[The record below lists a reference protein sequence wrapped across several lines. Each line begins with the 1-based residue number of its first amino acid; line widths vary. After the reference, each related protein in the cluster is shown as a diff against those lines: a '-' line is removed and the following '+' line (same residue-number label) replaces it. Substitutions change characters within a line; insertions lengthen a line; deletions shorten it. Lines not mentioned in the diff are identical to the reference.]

1 MKILEPLIND
11 FKILFEKFDIQEDI
25 DLKISNIENFDYQ
38 INNLVKYG
46 NHENIK
52 DLKLSVKDL
61 CENNKIINTFEITN
75 NNFINFKIHLDK
87 CDSFI
92 ENVEK
97 NLKTQNPKKIII
109 DYGGP
114 NIGKPLHVGHLRSLN
129 IGRSIYKTNK
139 LLGHNVI
146 SDIHLGDW
154 GMPIAQIIAYC
165 ESENID
171 IKSLDIDKLV
181 DIYPKSAELYNEDKS
196 FQKIAQKINKDL
208 NNEVQ
213 SEVEKWKKIKNISME
228 KLKKTLSLL
237 NHDFDLWLGE
247 SDVNGLIEP
256 MIEDLMKKGKV
267 EYDDNAIVSSQ
278 EVDPKILITKSD
290 GSYLY
295 LTTDLGTILNRLDKN
310 PYDVALYVVDNRQKL
325 HFEQLFSS
333 VEYFNFPEKEY
344 THVSFGT
351 INDEKGNPFKTREG
365 GTKQL
370 TNLYKETFEYIK
382 NINNN
387 LDEDIIHDLS
397 NTVLTYSDLLTNRK
411 TDYKF
416 DLNKFTNISGKTGIY
431 IQYAQVRAKRL
442 LEKSGNNKQSR
453 KILITNEEER
463 NLVIGLL
470 NLEFY
475 IKQSI
480 KHYEPHHLANY
491 LYDISNLFN
500 NFYQGEKILDVKDE
514 EVRNSRLIITE
525 YFIKHSILVMN
536 CLGIKP
542 VDKM

>member
-75 NNFINFKIHLDK
+75 NNFINFKIHIDK

-181 DIYPKSAELYNEDKS
+181 DIYPKSAELYNED
-196 FQKIAQKINKDL
+196 
-208 NNEVQ
+208 
-213 SEVEKWKKIKNISME
+213 IS
-228 KLKKTLSLL
+228 
-237 NHDFDLWLGE
+237 
-247 SDVNGLIEP
+247 
-256 MIEDLMKKGKV
+256 
-267 EYDDNAIVSSQ
+267 
-278 EVDPKILITKSD
+278 
-290 GSYLY
+290 
-295 LTTDLGTILNRLDKN
+295 
-310 PYDVALYVVDNRQKL
+310 
-325 HFEQLFSS
+325 
-333 VEYFNFPEKEY
+333 
-344 THVSFGT
+344 
-351 INDEKGNPFKTREG
+351 
-365 GTKQL
+365 
-370 TNLYKETFEYIK
+370 
-382 NINNN
+382 
-387 LDEDIIHDLS
+387 LS
-397 NTVLTYSDLLTNRK
+397 NLLFCLLKYRLK
-411 TDYKF
+411 
-416 DLNKFTNISGKTGIY
+416 LNKN
-431 IQYAQVRAKRL
+431 KRH
-442 LEKSGNNKQSR
+442 
-453 KILITNEEER
+453 ER
-463 NLVIGLL
+463 TLK
-470 NLEFY
+470 Y
-475 IKQSI
+475 
-480 KHYEPHHLANY
+480 
-491 LYDISNLFN
+491 
-500 NFYQGEKILDVKDE
+500 
-514 EVRNSRLIITE
+514 
-525 YFIKHSILVMN
+525 
-536 CLGIKP
+536 
-542 VDKM
+542 